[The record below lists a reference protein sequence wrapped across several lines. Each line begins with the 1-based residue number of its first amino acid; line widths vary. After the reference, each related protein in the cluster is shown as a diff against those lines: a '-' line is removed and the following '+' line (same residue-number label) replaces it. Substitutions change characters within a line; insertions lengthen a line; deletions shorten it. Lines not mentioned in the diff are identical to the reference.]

1 MFLEVAISINAPI
14 ERVWDVLVDW
24 EGQADWMMDARDV
37 RVVSDHREGT
47 GVTIHVPTLVA
58 GVPILD
64 IMRITAWDPPHRL
77 EATHLGRVIKG
88 VGVFELA
95 AQSRDVT
102 EVVWIEEIVAPFGRV
117 GDLGARALL
126 PVLRIVFT
134 RSLRRFRDVVE
145 TTSPRDGALGGDGS

>member
-1 MFLEVAISINAPI
+1 MFLEVATSIEAPI
-14 ERVWDVLVDW
+14 DHVWDVLVDW

-37 RVVSDHREGT
+37 RVVSEQREGT

-64 IMRITAWDPPHRL
+64 IMRITAWDPPHTL

-88 VGVFELA
+88 VGVFELRA
-95 AQSRDVT
+95 TSDGVT
-102 EVVWIEEIVAPFGRV
+102 EVVWIEEIVAPLGRL

-126 PVLRIVFT
+126 PVLRTVFS
-134 RSLRRFRDVVE
+134 RSLRRFKEVVE
-145 TTSPRDGALGGDGS
+145 STSRRDGAEQDAS